1 MSALRDAL
9 RDLSDD
15 VFFDLLESEDAYLL
29 VLDVPGVTLETLDV
43 TVDGGRLSVDARRDK
58 EQPGD
63 YRYVEEN
70 RPMFVDVSLPLPDDV
85 SAETPSAKVDRG
97 VLEIRIPKRTTETT
111 IDVTTPDRDQ
121 SSDEEADP
129 DDSDGTDGSDG
140 ADGADGGTGEADG
153 PAETDAISDGD
164 EFDDEPR

>member
-29 VLDVPGVTLETLDV
+29 VLDVPGVTLDTLEV
-43 TVDGGRLSVDARRDK
+43 SVEGGRLSVDARREKD
-58 EQPGD
+58 QPGD
-63 YRYVEEN
+63 YQYVEEN

-85 SAETPSAKVDRG
+85 SAETPSAEVDRG

-111 IDVTTPDRDQ
+111 IDVTTPGRTR
-121 SSDEEADP
+121 SSDGDA
-129 DDSDGTDGSDG
+129 DSDGTDGTDGSD
-140 ADGADGGTGEADG
+140 DGTTAGGGTGEPDD
-153 PAETDAISDGD
+153 PAGTDATSDGD